1 MVKKNMASK
10 KIKIHI
16 TLNDTK
22 IQKPTQKNY
31 QMCTNTKIH
40 GALLKTKAQTIA
52 KMKYL
57 VHKNPKKKKKKNRII
72 SIQITLIQQH
82 CNKKIEHSPKIIT
95 IINQEQIKIITIYI

>member
-1 MVKKNMASK
+1 
-10 KIKIHI
+10 
-16 TLNDTK
+16 
-22 IQKPTQKNY
+22 
-31 QMCTNTKIH
+31 MCTNTKIH
-40 GALLKTKAQTIA
+40 AALLKTKTQTIA

-57 VHKNPKKKKKKNRII
+57 IHKNPKKKKNRII